1 MLSANQIVG
10 FFKMYKKEMNDEVYF
25 WENVKVMTDF
35 LPADIREGFLQTST
49 MILGVCGQ
57 ACQK

>member
-35 LPADIREGFLQTST
+35 LPADIREGFLQTNT